1 MRSRMFRVTSTGETF
16 LLRMSS
22 LNSVRLRN
30 ARSFVCE
37 LFCIGLSERRNRI
50 HRRSGAAPDR
60 QRRGRQQELP
70 SFADS
75 GSGAQSF
82 KIAVVNQ
89 VDSQRNESEVMNRA
103 DNIRWRNILWVIGSQ
118 YGNILLLQN
127 VAIGFI
133 GDPVPPRIGSGAAV
147 NKNSHRLRT
156 AAAALRASRSQ
167 LSIRWIPSETRAKS

>member
-1 MRSRMFRVTSTGETF
+1 MRSRMFRVTSTGEIF

-37 LFCIGLSERRNRI
+37 RFCMRLSERRNRI

-70 SFADS
+70 SFACS

-82 KIAVVNQ
+82 KIAVVDQ
-89 VDSQRNESEVMNRA
+89 VDSQGNESEVMNRA
-103 DNIRWRNILWVIGSQ
+103 DNIRWRNILWMIGSQ
-118 YGNILLLQN
+118 YGDILPLQPRN
-127 VAIGFI
+127 YRRIEAGILAARCSPAQIGPNFL
-133 GDPVPPRIGSGAAV
+133 PPRPDAGTDEHGVAG
-147 NKNSHRLRT
+147 
-156 AAAALRASRSQ
+156 
-167 LSIRWIPSETRAKS
+167 